1 MLSGK
6 GESNMANT
14 LEARFLGAPVIR
26 KNGREIFFP
35 YNKVNALVYYIL
47 VKRTVMRDELS
58 GILWGDKSDAVARKN
73 LRNAIYETKKLL
85 GSDIFISPRK
95 AIIKMNP
102 DVQVKVD
109 VYDFEEDPANHLS
122 LYQGNFLQGFY
133 IKDSPDYESWYLNE
147 RDRLEGLYID
157 ALFQKLKEAV
167 ATRNMAKVSRYGR
180 QLIAHNPY
188 DESIYLL
195 LLRTY
200 CEQGNM
206 HQALDLYDEM
216 KKLFREELHSSVPPE
231 IEVMMQKA
239 SSARE
244 TSQPTVLISQEEKVL
259 GREKEQQKTSLM
271 LDQFLMGQNHTALL
285 LRGAPGSGKTLI
297 KDAVL
302 TALPPEVTVIQSNCY
317 QPERNILLCPWM
329 SIMEGLRALIQKD
342 HIRVADVDPARLY
355 KLFPQLDMV
364 EGHEAGLGEI
374 KEILKFDAMFH
385 TLYSV
390 LEAVTET
397 HQLIIV
403 FEDIQWMDSL
413 SLSLLSSLVWHQK
426 SGNYL
431 FLLTSQDSASKE
443 LQQFQ
448 TTAAMY
454 RKLRVVDLLSLTR
467 DQVKQI
473 VQKSISG
480 LTVTDSIVEHL
491 WNESEGNLFLLKEY
505 LMAFKTTGSLDNL
518 TENIRTIFRNGCAA
532 LTDNQRKILDFIS
545 LFYDGAPLAMI
556 SEYMHMSSLQVL
568 ENLEALERNHYIK
581 PIPQQ
586 PEVLYEI
593 IQQKL
598 CRYIRQQISP
608 EKWRILHSYVAG
620 LWEKRL
626 THSTQDIRIYRHLEY
641 HYKESGEL
649 VNMGRYKLKTL
660 MYYLNFSNELFPV
673 LDFHENRQ
681 EDREESSSLKFHL
694 DELVSEVD
702 EMMHTIYRTY
712 GNTPEVKD
720 LEMTYLH
727 LMGRHCIRTGEYE
740 KGVRYIL
747 NLIQIASGMHNLD
760 YLLIGYKQMIYYDI
774 QIGNTEEMKNY
785 LELALNVA
793 DECDYHKERGILLR
807 LKGLNMI
814 MKGDFPEAEQLL
826 RESISTFMVTQS
838 VQRRYALDIAGAY
851 NYLGE
856 IRRGMGR
863 YQEALDEYDKALEY
877 AKDQDAYS
885 SRVVFCCNAGIVC
898 YAMGRYEPSER
909 YFRQAYELF
918 PRYNFYWRHPVVEA
932 YLALLFMRKGKEKEA
947 IGYLDDAMSKLGKI
961 NNPREAG
968 YVYMAVAF
976 IKHQYPTQ
984 NINAHYPASMSSYA
998 TKALQ
1003 VLDPYRD
1010 TWERQQ
1016 LENLFCITR
1025 R

>member
-1 MLSGK
+1 
-6 GESNMANT
+6 MAST
-14 LEARFLGAPVIR
+14 LEARFLGAPVI
-26 KNGREIFFP
+26 KKDGKEVFFP

-47 VKRTVMRDELS
+47 VKGTVMRDEMS

-85 GSDIFISPRK
+85 GTDVFVSPRK
-95 AIIKMNP
+95 AIIKVNP
-102 DVQVKVD
+102 EVHFKVD
-109 VYDFEEDPANHLS
+109 VSEFEKNPGNCLS

-133 IKDSPDYESWYLNE
+133 IKDSPEYENWYLTE
-147 RDRLEGLYID
+147 RDRLEGIYLD

-167 ATRNMAKVSRYGR
+167 ATGNMAKVSRYGR

-188 DESIYLL
+188 DESIYILL
-195 LLRTY
+195 LKSY

-206 HQALDLYDEM
+206 HQALELYEEM
-216 KKLFREELHSSVPPE
+216 KKLFREELKSSVPPE
-231 IEVMMQKA
+231 IEAMMQQA
-239 SSARE
+239 SAQNRE
-244 TSQPTVLISQEEKVL
+244 EPAVMIPRDEKIL
-259 GREKEQQKTSLM
+259 GREKEQQEVNLFM
-271 LDQFLMGQNHTALL
+271 DRFLMGQNADTLL
-285 LRGAPGSGKTLI
+285 IQGAAGSGKTLV
-297 KDAVL
+297 KDAALQV
-302 TALPPEVTVIQSNCY
+302 LPPEVTVIQSNCY
-317 QPERNILLCPWM
+317 QPERNILLRPWTG
-329 SIMEGLRALIQKD
+329 IMEGLRNLIQKD
-342 HIRVADVDPARLY
+342 HICVPDVEPNRLY

-374 KEILKFDAMFH
+374 KEILKFDAIFH

-390 LEAVTET
+390 LEAISET
-397 HQLIIV
+397 HQLVLV
-403 FEDIQWMDSL
+403 FEDVQWMDPL
-413 SLSLLSSLVWHQK
+413 SLSLLSSLILHQK
-426 SGNYL
+426 SRNFM
-431 FLLTSQDSASKE
+431 FLLTARNSSSKE
-443 LQQFQ
+443 FQQFQ
-448 TTAAMY
+448 DSVGMY
-454 RKLRVVDLLSLTR
+454 HRLHSIDLLPLTK
-467 DQVKQI
+467 DQVRQVAAASVPEI
-473 VQKSISG
+473 Q
-480 LTVTDSIVEHL
+480 VTDDIIQHL
-491 WNESEGNLFLLKEY
+491 WNDSEGNLFLLKEY
-505 LMAFKTTGSLDNL
+505 LLALKTTGSTDNL
-518 TENIRTIFRNGCAA
+518 TENVRTIFRSGCAA
-532 LTDNQRKILDFIS
+532 LSDDQRKILDFIS

-556 SEYMHMSSLQVL
+556 SEYMHMSNLQVL
-568 ENLEALERNHYIK
+568 ESLEALEKNNFIK

-598 CRYIRQQISP
+598 RGYVKQQISQ

-673 LDFHENRQ
+673 LDSSGSQ
-681 EDREESSSLKFHL
+681 KEDREKSSSLELHL

-702 EMMHTIYRTY
+702 ELMHTIHRTY
-712 GNTPEVKD
+712 GDTAEVRD

-727 LMGRHCIRTGEYE
+727 LMGRHYIRTGEYE
-740 KGVRYIL
+740 KGVRNIL
-747 NLIQIASGMHNLD
+747 SLIEIASEMRNLD
-760 YLLIGYKQMIYYDI
+760 YLLMGYKQMIYYDI

-793 DECDYHKERGILLR
+793 DECNYHKEMGILLR

-814 MKGDFPEAEQLL
+814 MQGNFTEAERLL
-826 RESISTFMVTQS
+826 KESISTFMVTQS
-838 VQRRYALDIAGAY
+838 VQRRYALNIAGAC

-863 YQEALDEYDKALEY
+863 YQEALDYYDKALEY

-885 SRVVFCCNAGIVC
+885 SRVVFSCNAGVVC
-898 YAMGRYEPSER
+898 YAMGRYEQAEK
-909 YFRQAYELF
+909 YFHQAYELF
-918 PRYNFYWRHPVVEA
+918 PRYNFYWRHPIVEA
-932 YLALLFMRKGKEKEA
+932 YLALLSMRKGKEKET
-947 IGYLDDAMSKLGKI
+947 IEFLDDAMAKLKKM

-968 YVYMAVAF
+968 YVYMAVAI

-1003 VLDPYRD
+1003 ALDPHRD